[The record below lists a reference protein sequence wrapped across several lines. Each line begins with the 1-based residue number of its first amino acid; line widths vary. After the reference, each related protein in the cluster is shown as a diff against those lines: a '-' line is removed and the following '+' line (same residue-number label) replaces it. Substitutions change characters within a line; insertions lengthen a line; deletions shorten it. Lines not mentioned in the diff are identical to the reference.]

1 MGKWGKKCSLLLI
14 LAGLALLFLGTRE
27 YVEPNLDE
35 ISKLKAKGLVTEII
49 GRTVRETFSD
59 TSKPEDYFLIKKD
72 ESGNLQLI
80 QADTIMMNRKIAAL
94 TVALQEK
101 YRTMEPERMEIPVGT
116 VFGSPILSQ
125 AEGGV
130 EIRVLPLSVSSCD
143 FETSFESQGIN
154 QTKYQIYIHIDTE
167 VRVLQPFSHENFQV
181 TTRMLLSE
189 LVIMGDVPENY
200 VSVPKEDIL
209 DVT

>member
-1 MGKWGKKCSLLLI
+1 MKIRWSLLLI
-14 LAGLALLFLGTRE
+14 LMGIGLLFLGARE

-35 ISKLKAKGLVTEII
+35 ISRLKAKGFVTEII
-49 GRTVRETFSD
+49 GTTVKEAFSED
-59 TSKPEDYFLIKKD
+59 MTPEDYFTIKKD
-72 ESGNLQLI
+72 EDGSIQMI
-80 QADTIMMNRKIAAL
+80 QANTVMMNRKIAAL
-94 TVALQEK
+94 SVDLQKK
-101 YRTMEPERMEIPVGT
+101 YRTMEAEVMVIPVGT

-125 AEGGV
+125 TAHGV

-143 FETSFESQGIN
+143 FETAFESQGIN
-154 QTKYQIYIHIDTE
+154 QTKYQIFVHIETD
-167 VRVLQPFSHENFQV
+167 VRVLQPFSHETFEV

-189 LVIMGDVPENY
+189 IVIVGDVPQNY

>member
-1 MGKWGKKCSLLLI
+1 MGKWRRGGSLICI
-14 LAGLALLFLGTRE
+14 LAGIGLLLLGARD

-35 ISKLKAKGLVTEII
+35 ISRLKAKGVVAEII
-49 GRTVRETFSD
+49 GKTVRETFSD
-59 TSKPEDYFLIKKD
+59 GSGPEDYFVIKKN
-72 ESGNLQLI
+72 EEGRIQLI
-80 QADTIMMNRKIAAL
+80 QANTGLMNRKMSAL

-101 YRTMEPERMEIPVGT
+101 YRSMEPELIEIPVGT
-116 VFGSPILSQ
+116 VFGSPIISQ
-125 AEGGV
+125 IEQSIQV
-130 EIRVLPLSVSSCD
+130 RVLPLSVSSCD
-143 FETSFESQGIN
+143 FETAFESQGIN
-154 QTKYQIYIHIDTE
+154 QTKHQIFVCIETD
-167 VRVLQPFSHENFQV
+167 VRVLQPFSHETFKM